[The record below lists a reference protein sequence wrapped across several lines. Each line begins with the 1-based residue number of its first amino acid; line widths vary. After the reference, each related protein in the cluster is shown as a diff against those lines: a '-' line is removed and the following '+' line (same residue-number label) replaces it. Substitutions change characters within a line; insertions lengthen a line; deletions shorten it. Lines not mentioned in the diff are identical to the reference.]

1 MKGFKQE
8 LENQLLG
15 MLLKEVLLKDILLRH
30 PFNRFLHFFPPSDFN
45 TILNSSNNKESKTK
59 SQKLK

>member
-1 MKGFKQE
+1 MKGFKQR

-30 PFNRFLHFFPPSDFN
+30 PFNRFLHFFPSSDFN
-45 TILNSSNNKESKTK
+45 TILLNSSNNKGK
-59 SQKLK
+59 